1 MNDGIPSYAI
11 VIPTLGRPC
20 LTACLA
26 ALAASADPRAGGDR
40 HRRRQPRPRTPL
52 PAARRPGRTPGPD
65 TGAAHRG
72 QRTGRSAQ
80 RGLAGPPHPPWAV
93 FLDDDVRVSPRWR
106 TDLAADLADAE
117 PRLAGI
123 QGIIEVPLPQ
133 DRRPTDWER
142 NTAGLTAARW
152 ATADMAYRTTVLE
165 AVGGFDERFPRAFR
179 EDADLALRVLDAGHR
194 LIRGARVTE
203 HPVRPADRWVSLRN
217 QAGNADDA
225 LMRRLHGPR
234 WHQRAG
240 APRGR
245 LPGHAAVTAAGALAA
260 ALALGGRRG
269 AAAVAAAAW
278 GARHRRIRPGQDRT
292 GPAHPVRS
300 PHHAG
305 HQRGPPAAGRWPPP
319 ARHLAPPPRPAPRPP
334 RPPESVRA
342 VRDLPVTP
350 VHREP
355 PVHGGKE
362 PW

>member
-1 MNDGIPSYAI
+1 MNDDIPPYAI

-20 LTACLA
+20 LAACLA
-26 ALAASADPRAGGDR
+26 ALAASAGPVPEEIVIVDDSRGPGRPFLPLAALGELQDRTRVLRTAGRG
-40 HRRRQPRPRTPL
+40 
-52 PAARRPGRTPGPD
+52 PAAARN
-65 TGAAHRG
+65 
-72 QRTGRSAQ
+72 
-80 RGLAGPPHPPWAV
+80 AGWRALHTPWAV

-234 WHQRAG
+234 WHRRAG

-245 LPGHAAVTAAGALAA
+245 LPGHAAVTAAGALTA

-278 GARHRRIRPGQDRT
+278 ALGTAEFARARIAPGPRTRSEVLTMLATSAALPPLAVGHRLRGTWHHRHAQPL
-292 GPAHPVRS
+292 AHP
-300 PHHAG
+300 A
-305 HQRGPPAAGRWPPP
+305 
-319 ARHLAPPPRPAPRPP
+319 
-334 RPPESVRA
+334 PESVRA